1 MSGFLQSQ
9 YDAFAQ
15 VPASASKQVN
25 TWRAQAMAQAQL
37 VGFPHNKLER
47 WKYAPLRALAGKSF
61 ELSNESTNSIDVS
74 QLPPAPRVV
83 FINGRFH
90 AELSDASQLQGVTIS
105 HLNEVLQCSDDRRLN
120 LLGRQFSDM
129 EAPFSAL
136 NTALAQDGI
145 LIEVAEHSHN
155 EAALHCV
162 FISQGASLSSHYARH
177 LIACAEYSQFTLI
190 EHHLSDGEDTTMS
203 NHLWHVHVKPNAVLN
218 HARMQN
224 LNSQAIHFSRTDAV
238 IAGHAHY
245 NRFDCETGSHF
256 ARHEL
261 SIDLQGEHAN
271 VLSGGVTWATQSSTL
286 DTRLVARHQ
295 APNSQCQLLWRGL
308 ANNKAKCNFYGGI
321 HIDKGADG
329 SNASL
334 SNKNLLLS
342 PQAQINTQPALEI
355 YADEVKA
362 AHGATVGQL
371 DQNALFYLQSR
382 GVPKNEAQQVL
393 TQAFYAQAY
402 TLFDDTPFLAQFKA
416 YLPKLLSETALEN
429 PDD

>member
-1 MSGFLQSQ
+1 MSTFLQSQ
-9 YDAFAQ
+9 AENFAQ
-15 VPASASKQVN
+15 MPASVSPVVN
-25 TWRAQAMAQAQL
+25 TWRTQAMKQAQQ

-83 FINGRFH
+83 FVNGRFDAQH
-90 AELSDASQLQGVTIS
+90 SDTRSLQGVTIS
-105 HLNEVLQCSDDRRLN
+105 QLSDVLQQADNRHLNV
-120 LLGRQFSDM
+120 LGRQFSDI

-145 LIEVAEHSHN
+145 LIEVAEHTHI
-155 EAALHCV
+155 ETALHCV
-162 FISQGASLSSHYARH
+162 FISQGQTLSSHYSRH
-177 LIACAEYSQFTLI
+177 LISCAPHCQFTLI
-190 EHHLSDGEDTTMS
+190 EHHFSDGIDSSMS
-203 NHLWHVHVKPNAVLN
+203 NHLWHVHVKPFAVLN
-218 HARMQN
+218 HARLQN
-224 LNSQAIHFSRTDAV
+224 LNTQAIHFSRTDAV

-261 SIDLQGEHAN
+261 SIDLHGEQAHA
-271 VLSGGVTWATQSSTL
+271 LSGGVTWATQSSTL

-295 APNSQCQLLWRGL
+295 APNTQCQLLWRGL
-308 ANNKAKCNFYGGI
+308 ANDKAKCNFYGGI
-321 HIDKGADG
+321 HIDNGADG

-371 DQNALFYLQSR
+371 DQTALFYLQSR
-382 GVPKNEAQQVL
+382 GVPKMEAQQVL

-402 TLFDDTPFLAQFKA
+402 TLFEDTPFLAQFKA
-416 YLPKLLSETALEN
+416 YLPKLLSDTAMEN

>member
-1 MSGFLQSQ
+1 MSVFLQSQ
-9 YDAFAQ
+9 ADALANLPDNASAQ
-15 VPASASKQVN
+15 VNA
-25 TWRAQAMAQAQL
+25 WREQAMAQAQQ

-47 WKYAPLRALAGKSF
+47 WKYAPLRALAGKSY
-61 ELSNESTNSIDVS
+61 ELSNDATLNIEAS

-90 AELSDASQLQGVTIS
+90 AGYSDTSALSGVTIS
-105 HLNEVLQCSDDRRLN
+105 HLHDALQSADDRRLN
-120 LLGRQFSDM
+120 ILGRQFNDI
-129 EAPFSAL
+129 EAPFSSL

-145 LIEVAEHSHN
+145 LIEVAEN
-155 EAALHCV
+155 CQQETALHCV
-162 FISQGASLSSHYARH
+162 FISQGQTLSSHYARH
-177 LIACAEYSQFTLI
+177 LITCAERSQFTFI
-190 EHHLSDGEDTTMS
+190 EHHFSYGADSTMS
-203 NHLWHVHVKPNAVLN
+203 NHLWHVHVKPHAVMN
-218 HARMQN
+218 HARLQS
-224 LNSQAIHFSRTDAV
+224 LSSQTLHFSRTDAV
-238 IAGHAHY
+238 IAGHATY

-261 SIDLQGEHAN
+261 TLDLQGNNAQA
-271 VLSGGVTWATQSSTL
+271 VSGGVTWATNSCTL
-286 DTRLVARHQ
+286 DTRLVAHHQ
-295 APNSQCQLLWRGL
+295 APNTQCQLLWRGL
-308 ANNKAKCNFYGGI
+308 ANDKAKSNFFGGI
-321 HIDKGADG
+321 HINQGADG

-371 DQNALFYLQSR
+371 DQSALFYLQSR
-382 GVPKNEAQQVL
+382 GITRVEAQQVL

-416 YLPKLLSETALEN
+416 YLPKLLSDTGAETL
-429 PDD
+429 

>member
-9 YDAFAQ
+9 ADALVQ
-15 VPASASKQVN
+15 VPASASEQVN
-25 TWRAQAMAQAQL
+25 TWREHAMAQAQQ

-47 WKYAPLRALAGKSF
+47 WKYAPLRALAGKSYAVSH
-61 ELSNESTNSIDVS
+61 EPAKIIDID
-74 QLPPAPRVV
+74 QLPPPPRIV
-83 FINGRFH
+83 FVNGRYDAQH
-90 AELSDASQLQGVTIS
+90 SDTGSLQGVTIS
-105 HLNEVLQCSDDRRLN
+105 QLRDVLQQADNRHLN
-120 LLGRQFSDM
+120 LLGRQFKDV

-136 NTALAQDGI
+136 NTALAQDGV
-145 LIEVAEHSHN
+145 LIEIAEHSQN
-155 EAALHCV
+155 ETALHCV
-162 FISQGASLSSHYARH
+162 FISQGQTLSSHYARH
-177 LIACAEYSQFTLI
+177 LISCAQHSQFTLI
-190 EHHLSDGEDTTMS
+190 EHHLSDGNDNSMS
-203 NHLWHVHVKPNAVLN
+203 NHLWHVHVKPHAVLN
-218 HARMQN
+218 HARLQN
-224 LNSQAIHFSRTDAV
+224 LNTQANHFSRTDAV

-261 SIDLQGEHAN
+261 TIDLQGEHAQAI
-271 VLSGGVTWATQSSTL
+271 SAGVTWATQASTL

-295 APNSQCQLLWRGL
+295 APNTQCQLLWRGL
-308 ANNKAKCNFYGGI
+308 ANDKAKCNFYGGI
-321 HIDKGADG
+321 TIDKGADG

-371 DQNALFYLQSR
+371 DQNALFYLQAR
-382 GVPKNEAQQVL
+382 GVPKTEAQQVL

-402 TLFDDTPFLAQFKA
+402 TLFEDTPFLAQFKA
-416 YLPKLLSETALEN
+416 YLPKLLSDTAMEHS
-429 PDD
+429 DD